1 MKKINLILL
10 SLLMISLS
18 ALSQDLNYTKKL
30 VKKLSSSTFFG
41 RGYVKQGDQ
50 KAAFFLS
57 KEMKKAGL
65 EPYFHDFLQPYE
77 FAVNTFPGKMQ
88 VKTDNNTLAAGTDY
102 VVNASMSGIKK
113 SFDLIFLPDTITQ
126 TQSVYHFYDTI
137 SSPPSTMLVVPQ
149 SLKNA
154 WRSGIPGVNALVQT
168 DSGAMWWYVGRKQL
182 PEGKVALK
190 VKADKLPPQTKKLH
204 LDIETRFEETHRAR
218 NVAGFVRGN
227 VVPDSLVVFVAH
239 YDHLGGMGR
248 QAFFP
253 GASDNASGTSVVIDL
268 ARYYAKHPEKA
279 HYTMAFVLVSG
290 EEAGLLGSKHFAENP
305 PFDLDKVLF
314 LFNFDMVGTG
324 SDGITMVNAI
334 QFPEAFQLMSDLNAS
349 QQYFTQIIKKGESC
363 NSDHCPFYEKGVP
376 AVFIH
381 TNGDENRKYHVT
393 DDKAEL
399 LPFTKHQ
406 EFFNLMTDF
415 VRELPKVPSFR
426 K

>member
-1 MKKINLILL
+1 MVATKPAVELIAV
-10 SLLMISLS
+10 SKRYPN
-18 ALSQDLNYTKKL
+18 SQYVADATTRMTKL
-30 VKKLSSSTFFG
+30 VDALAG
-41 RGYVKQGDQ
+41 N
-50 KAAFFLS
+50 
-57 KEMKKAGL
+57 EM
-65 EPYFHDFLQPYE
+65 
-77 FAVNTFPGKMQ
+77 
-88 VKTDNNTLAAGTDY
+88 
-102 VVNASMSGIKK
+102 
-113 SFDLIFLPDTITQ
+113 
-126 TQSVYHFYDTI
+126 SV
-137 SSPPSTMLVVPQ
+137 
-149 SLKNA
+149 
-154 WRSGIPGVNALVQT
+154 
-168 DSGAMWWYVGRKQL
+168 
-182 PEGKVALK
+182 
-190 VKADKLPPQTKKLH
+190 
-204 LDIETRFEETHRAR
+204 
-218 NVAGFVRGN
+218 
-227 VVPDSLVVFVAH
+227 
-239 YDHLGGMGR
+239 
-248 QAFFP
+248 
-253 GASDNASGTSVVIDL
+253 